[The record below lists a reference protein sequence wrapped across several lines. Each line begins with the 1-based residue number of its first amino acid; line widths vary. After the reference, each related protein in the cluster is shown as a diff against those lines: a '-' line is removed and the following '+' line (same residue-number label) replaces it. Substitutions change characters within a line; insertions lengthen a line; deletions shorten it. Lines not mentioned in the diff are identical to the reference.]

1 MQLDLELRI
10 FFWDAIF
17 LRCYLRFREGSF
29 GFSLRLHVKAQ
40 EFPKPLKMRYVTVEL
55 ENHKAEDFPELLEIT
70 RHLQKLRDLRV
81 CCKGEAM
88 RKKGSN
94 DYASMDIFLLM

>member
-1 MQLDLELRI
+1 M
-10 FFWDAIF
+10 
-17 LRCYLRFREGSF
+17 RCYLRFREGSS

-70 RHLQKLRDLRV
+70 HHL
-81 CCKGEAM
+81 
-88 RKKGSN
+88 
-94 DYASMDIFLLM
+94 